1 MDISYLSNSESQYI
15 DSMYQQYLD
24 NPESVDDTWKNFFKG
39 YDFARQFEGAT
50 PVANGSSGSPVTSE
64 VGKDLAVLRLIDAYR
79 TRGHLKST
87 TNPIRTRK
95 DRDAAVSIT
104 DHGLSES
111 DLDHN
116 FAALKTIG
124 DFKNLREAVQYLE
137 TTYCG
142 NVGFEFEHIVNR
154 EQKLWLRN
162 KIESDYKKPDF
173 AGGFDFSI
181 DKKKRILSKLNSA
194 TVFEN
199 FLGTKYIGQKRFG
212 LEGGENTISAC
223 DAMINKAADLGVT
236 EVVIG
241 MAHRG
246 RLNVLSNIMGKT
258 YEYIFSEFEGMEH
271 AREMTMGDGDVK
283 YHLGFKSLLKTPTGK
298 SVFVKLMPNPSHLE
312 AVAPVVEGFARAK
325 ADIYHEGN
333 SEKILP
339 LILHGDAAVAG
350 QGVVYEVAQM
360 GKLEGY
366 NTGGS
371 IHFVINNQVGFTTD
385 FDDARSSIY
394 CTDVA
399 KVTDSPVIHVNGD
412 DAEAVVYATE
422 LAVEFRQKF
431 GRDFYIDMVCY
442 RKHGHNE
449 SDEPK
454 FTQPGLYDLISKH
467 KNPREIYSQ
476 ELIGRGA
483 IEAEIAKQMEKEFKS
498 DLQARLEKVRDK
510 KASYEKMKPDEE
522 WENYRKSTPE
532 DFFESPSTGVQQH
545 TLEKIQKA
553 ITTLPQNINPIKK
566 SLKLL
571 NDRQL
576 KWDDNKLDWAMAEL
590 MAYGS
595 LMLEQHD
602 IRLSGQDCIRGT
614 FSHRHSGVFDQKS
627 GEKYINLNHMEEGQG
642 KLRVF
647 NSLLSEYAVMGF
659 EYGYSLARPNALTI
673 WEAQFGDFSNTAQ
686 TIVDQFISS
695 AESKWNINSGLML
708 FLPHGYEGQGPEHS
722 SAKPE
727 RYLQICAEFN
737 MIAANCTTPANMYH
751 LIRRQLKFPFRVPT
765 IVFTPKSLLRH
776 PLCVSKKEELM
787 EGSFQEFYDDDF
799 CDKDSVKRV
808 LLCTGK
814 IYYDLY
820 DRQQKENRKDIAII
834 RMEQLH
840 PIPFERF
847 DKVMEQYKGA
857 EVVWVQ
863 EEPKN
868 MGFWNYITRKIDY
881 YQPRVISR
889 KSSASPATGYS
900 SLHNKEQLEVIEKA
914 FGKGK

>member
-1 MDISYLSNSESQYI
+1 MDISFLSNSEAQYV
-15 DSMYQQYLD
+15 DSMYQQYLQ
-24 NPESVDDTWKNFFKG
+24 NPDSVDETWQNFFKG
-39 YDFARQFEGAT
+39 YDFARNFE
-50 PVANGSSGSPVTSE
+50 NGSTNTSSPTAE
-64 VGKDLAVLRLIDAYR
+64 VAKDLSVLNLINTYR
-79 TRGHLKST
+79 ERGHLKST
-87 TNPIRTRK
+87 TNPIRKRR
-95 DRDAAVSIT
+95 DRDAGV
-104 DHGLSES
+104 DLKEFNLSDEDLKSNFSALNSLGNFNSLKDAIDFLES
-111 DLDHN
+111 
-116 FAALKTIG
+116 
-124 DFKNLREAVQYLE
+124 
-137 TTYCG
+137 TYCG
-142 NVGFEFEHIVNR
+142 NIGFEFDHIVNR
-154 EQKLWLRN
+154 AQKKWLQE
-162 KIESDYKKPDF
+162 KIEKDF
-173 AGGFDFSI
+173 RKSGFKEDFNFSI
-181 DKKKRILSKLNSA
+181 DKKKRILTKLNSA

-199 FLGTKYIGQKRFG
+199 FLGTKYIGQKRFS

-223 DAMINKAADLGVT
+223 DAIINRAADMGVT

-258 YEYIFSEFEGMEH
+258 YEYIFSEFEGIEH
-271 AREMTMGDGDVK
+271 ARDMTMGDGDVK
-283 YHLGFKSLLKTPTGK
+283 YHLGFKSLLKTPSGK

-339 LILHGDAAVAG
+339 IILHGDAAVAG

-360 GKLEGY
+360 GKLKGY
-366 NTGGS
+366 NTGGT

-394 CTDVA
+394 STDVA

-412 DAEAVVYATE
+412 DAEAVVYAVE
-422 LAVEFRQKF
+422 LAVEYRQKF
-431 GRDFYIDMVCY
+431 GQDIYIDMVCY

-454 FTQPGLYDLISKH
+454 YTQPELYNLISKH
-467 KNPREIYSQ
+467 DNPRKIYSA
-476 ELIGRGA
+476 ELISRGS
-483 IEAEIAKQMEKEFKS
+483 IEAELATQMEKEFKK
-498 DLQARLEKVRDK
+498 DLQTRLDKVRDK
-510 KASYEKMKPDEE
+510 RAKYEKMKPDEE

-532 DFFESPSTGVQQH
+532 DYFESPETGVQIH
-545 TLEKIQKA
+545 ILEKLKNALTI
-553 ITTLPQNINPIKK
+553 LPSDFNPIKK
-566 SLKLL
+566 SEKLL
-571 NDRQL
+571 QDRKQ
-576 KWDDNKLDWAMAEL
+576 KWDDNKLDWSMAEL

-595 LMLEQHD
+595 LQLEGHD
-602 IRLSGQDCIRGT
+602 VRISGQDCIRGT
-614 FSHRHSGVFDQKS
+614 FSHRHAAVFDQKT
-627 GEKYINLNHMEEGQG
+627 GEKYFNLNHLEQGQG
-642 KLRVF
+642 KLSVF

-659 EYGYSLARPNALTI
+659 EYGYSLARPDALTI

-737 MIAANCTTPANMYH
+737 MVAANCTTPSNMFH

-765 IVFTPKSLLRH
+765 VVFTPKSLLRH
-776 PLCVSKKEELM
+776 PLCVSKKEELI
-787 EGSFQEFYDDDF
+787 EDKFQEFFDDDF
-799 CDKDSVKRV
+799 CEKDKVRRV

-814 IYYDLY
+814 IYYDLLE
-820 DRQQKENRKDIAII
+820 RQRKEDRKDIAII

-847 DKVMEQYKGA
+847 DKMMGKYKGA
-857 EVVWVQ
+857 EIVWVQ

-868 MGFWNYITRKIDY
+868 MGFWNYILRKIDY
-881 YQPRVISR
+881 YSPKVISR
-889 KSSASPATGYS
+889 KSSASPATGYAS
-900 SLHNKEQLEVIEKA
+900 IHNKEQLEIIEKA
-914 FGKGK
+914 FKL